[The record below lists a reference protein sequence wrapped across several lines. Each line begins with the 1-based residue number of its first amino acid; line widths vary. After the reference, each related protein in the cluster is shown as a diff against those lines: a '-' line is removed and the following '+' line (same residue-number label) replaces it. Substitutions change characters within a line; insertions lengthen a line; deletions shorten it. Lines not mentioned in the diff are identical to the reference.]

1 METTT
6 DQQQDDNSWPFA
18 GCYAEKYGFLPP
30 SQRRE
35 AVKRLTTRRR
45 NPFTVEQCAEESPEV
60 EAVLAQVF
68 AAYQRKKLRSKAAS
82 AAKRAPPREEE
93 EPQPQPLEPL
103 EPDTVEPG
111 FAKLSIEP
119 EPPQPEPPQP
129 EPPAPEPPAPPQP
142 EPPAPLPVRD
152 GVSQRAASVR
162 PQPQPRRSMFQSP
175 APAPVQPKKVAG
187 GLRAALMRRGV

>member
-1 METTT
+1 METT

-60 EAVLAQVF
+60 EAVLAQVY

-82 AAKRAPPREEE
+82 AAKRAPPLGVPPDETES
-93 EPQPQPLEPL
+93 QP
-103 EPDTVEPG
+103 
-111 FAKLSIEP
+111 
-119 EPPQPEPPQP
+119 
-129 EPPAPEPPAPPQP
+129 
-142 EPPAPLPVRD
+142 
-152 GVSQRAASVR
+152 
-162 PQPQPRRSMFQSP
+162 
-175 APAPVQPKKVAG
+175 
-187 GLRAALMRRGV
+187 